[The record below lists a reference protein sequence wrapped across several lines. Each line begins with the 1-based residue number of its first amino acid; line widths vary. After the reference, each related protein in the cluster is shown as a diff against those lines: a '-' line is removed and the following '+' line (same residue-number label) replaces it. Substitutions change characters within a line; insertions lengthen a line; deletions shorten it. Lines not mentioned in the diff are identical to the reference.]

1 MVQHK
6 LIKRIIDFLKAEVD
20 PTIEN
25 IEQTTPSGNSRFIV
39 TSSIHKSGI
48 DITKYGEGLQRIFE
62 IALLLA
68 YCNNGVLCIDEIDS
82 GIHNKLLKKFTAF
95 VLELA
100 QAFNVQVFISTHSKE
115 CVDAFAALDS
125 DELMAYKMKFKEDHS
140 LDFRFIGGKR
150 LNDLVEEMDI
160 DIR

>member
-1 MVQHK
+1 MCC
-6 LIKRIIDFLKAEVD
+6 
-20 PTIEN
+20 
-25 IEQTTPSGNSRFIV
+25 QTYS
-39 TSSIHKSGI
+39 SGI

-82 GIHNKLLKKFTAF
+82 GIHNKLLKKFTKF
-95 VLELA
+95 VLDLA
-100 QAFNVQVFISTHSKE
+100 SEFNVQVFVSTHSKE

-125 DELMAYKMKFKEDHS
+125 EELMAYKMKFKEDQS

-150 LNDLVEEMDI
+150 LNEMVEDMDI